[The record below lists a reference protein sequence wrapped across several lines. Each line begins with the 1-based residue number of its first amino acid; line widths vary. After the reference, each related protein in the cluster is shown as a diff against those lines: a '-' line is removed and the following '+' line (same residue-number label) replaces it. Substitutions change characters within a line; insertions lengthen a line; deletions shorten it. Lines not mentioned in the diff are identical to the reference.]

1 MTRLEEQ
8 WIGVCLAGDYTLRQY
23 LGEAGDDAGTGAFFA
38 AARCSG
44 EPVLVKLI
52 PASAGAGDRL
62 LLWRRTAHL
71 QHPNLLRLLDC
82 GRESQPSLGG
92 DCLYAVF
99 EWPDDHLADA
109 LQQGPLGGEEA
120 REFLLAALDALR
132 YLHAQGLVHGSL
144 DAANVVAVGNAIK
157 LSTGNLREPD
167 SGRFSYADDIAA
179 LGALLG
185 RILTGQEFGAAP
197 ADVAEPFATILR
209 NTAGAKPADRWT
221 IPEILAAL
229 EPPAAAAEELLAEP
243 PIQTL
248 PVAPPIE
255 PLPVAAEP
263 LSAARRQRAATS
275 RVPIWAWPVSLAV
288 LAGCFA
294 WVVHTPA
301 PKAQPVPIAPVYAP
315 PPAAPESAAPETRPQ
330 PVDPAAPHER
340 AVWRVIAYTY
350 NAWRDAEKKALAINR
365 KWPGL
370 NAEVFAPKGV
380 HTPPYLVA
388 LGGRMDRL
396 EAARVLQK
404 ARSRGLP
411 RDTFMLNFSD

>member
-1 MTRLEEQ
+1 MTGLQEQ
-8 WIGVCLAGDYTLRQY
+8 WTGVCLAGDYTLRQY

-38 AARCSG
+38 AVSSSG
-44 EPVLVKLI
+44 EPVLLKLV

-62 LLWRRTAHL
+62 MLWRRTAHL

-82 GRESQPSLGG
+82 GRESQAALGG
-92 DCLYAVF
+92 GCLYAVF
-99 EWPDDHLADA
+99 EWPDDHLTDA
-109 LQQGPLGGEEA
+109 LEQGPLGGEEA

-132 YLHAQGLVHGSL
+132 YLHAQGLVHGSI
-144 DAANVVAVGNAIK
+144 DAANVVAVGNTIK

-167 SGRFSYADDIAA
+167 SARFSYADDIAA

-185 RILTGQEFGAAP
+185 RILTGHEFGAAT
-197 ADVAEPFATILR
+197 AHVDEPFATILR

-229 EPPAAAAEELLAEP
+229 GPPAPAAAEP
-243 PIQTL
+243 AAAPPCETV
-248 PVAPPIE
+248 PAAPPIE
-255 PLPVAAEP
+255 PQPVAAEP
-263 LSAARRQRAATS
+263 LPRARTQRVATS
-275 RVPIWAWPVSLAV
+275 HVPIWAWPVSLAV

-315 PPAAPESAAPETRPQ
+315 PPAAKSAAPETAPQ
-330 PVDPAAPHER
+330 PVEPAAPHER

-370 NAEVFAPKGV
+370 NADVFAPKGV